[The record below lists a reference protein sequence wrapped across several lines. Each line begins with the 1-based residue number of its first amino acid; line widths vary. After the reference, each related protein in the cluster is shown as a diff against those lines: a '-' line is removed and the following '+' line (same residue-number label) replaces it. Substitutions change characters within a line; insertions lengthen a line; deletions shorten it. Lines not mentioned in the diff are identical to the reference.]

1 MKTKLEFFSFQLLI
15 NFVLTKI
22 FDILIYEIFS
32 QNISKYVE
40 LNYFMY
46 SKEIIIS
53 LIVLT
58 VTFLFN
64 N

>member
-1 MKTKLEFFSFQLLI
+1 MKSKLEFFSFQLLI